1 MAEQTPSYEESL
13 AELESI
19 LLAIEGEDLAID
31 ALAPKVER
39 AAELLDIC
47 RGVLADTETRVTKAI
62 DALRGDP
69 VPEEDS

>member
-1 MAEQTPSYEESL
+1 
-13 AELESI
+13 LESI

-69 VPEEDS
+69 VPEEES